1 MNPSMPLLRPRAPRC
16 RPAVLP
22 AARHAALLSTLCAA
36 LFAALFAAPP
46 AQASGS
52 DPYVGEL
59 MLFGG
64 NFCPNGWLPADGRTL
79 DISQN
84 DVLYTL
90 LGTTYGG
97 DGVNTFHLPDL
108 RGRSTVGTGQGPG
121 LSNRVLGSQAGTE
134 SATLTTGNLPTHT
147 HTMPASTQPA
157 THATPAPGLVPATAQ
172 NGGAY
177 ASGGTAV
184 PLAGSTAGG
193 STPFSVR
200 SPYLAMQWCIAVFGI
215 YPSHN

>member
-1 MNPSMPLLRPRAPRC
+1 MNHSMPLPPRLAPRR
-16 RPAVLP
+16 RPAALP
-22 AARHAALLSTLCAA
+22 AARRAAVYAAMLSTLCATWFTA
-36 LFAALFAAPP
+36 LP
-46 AQASGS
+46 AQASS
-52 DPYVGEL
+52 PSPYVGEL

-200 SPYLAMQWCIAVFGI
+200 SPYLAMQWCIAVYGI
-215 YPSHN
+215 YPSQ

>member
-1 MNPSMPLLRPRAPRC
+1 M
-16 RPAVLP
+16 
-22 AARHAALLSTLCAA
+22 
-36 LFAALFAAPP
+36 
-46 AQASGS
+46 
-52 DPYVGEL
+52 DPFIGEL
-59 MLFGG
+59 QPFAFGRI
-64 NFCPNGWLPADGRTL
+64 PSGWLPCDGRL
-79 DISQN
+79 LQIQSN
-84 DVLYTL
+84 PALFSL

-121 LSNRVLGSQAGTE
+121 LSNRMLGSQAGTE